1 MTAPHELYAQRLAD
15 RQSTAN
21 RLGARERTVS
31 MLRLAV
37 FAAAAAAAWSAFGA
51 ERIAAGWLLVPVAL
65 FLLLVAF
72 QERIVRAR
80 KNAAAA
86 AAFYARGIER
96 LEDRWSGNGIAG
108 DEFSDDHH
116 PYAGDLDL
124 FGKGSLFELLCIAR
138 TDPGRATLADWLKN
152 PADAAAVRKRQEA
165 VQELRERVDLRE
177 EISVLVSEVADEV
190 RAGHLEAWATEEPQL
205 TSRAERLAAIVVSAV
220 ATVVVLLSLPLLFQF
235 TISFTHPELARGFA
249 AVSRLGLLPLIVVL
263 IGEWLFSRRL
273 SERVEHVVGK
283 LERSERA
290 LGDLSRILARF
301 ERERFTSPSLIALH
315 DTLRREGATAS
326 ARIARLQRLTAL
338 LDSRRNQFFA
348 PIAAVLLWS
357 THIAFAVERWRH
369 ASGRELV
376 RWIAAVGELEALS
389 SLAGFAFENPSYA
402 MPELVAAGPLFDA
415 RGLGHPLLPASRRV
429 ANDVALG
436 GTLRLLIVSGSNMS
450 GKSTLM
456 RTVGTN
462 AVLALAGGPVC
473 AASLR
478 VSPLRI
484 GASIRLH
491 DSLQEGASRFY
502 AEILRIRQI
511 VALAEGDV
519 PLLFLLDE
527 ILHGTNSHDRRIGAE
542 AIVRQLVTRGAIG
555 LVSTH
560 DLALAR
566 IAETMN
572 GAARNIH
579 FDDRMEEGRML
590 FDYTI
595 REGVV
600 ERSNALELM
609 RAIGLD
615 V

>member
-1 MTAPHELYAQRLAD
+1 MTDTAELYAQRLAE
-15 RQSTAN
+15 REAAVA
-21 RLGARERTVS
+21 RLGTRERTVS
-31 MLRLAV
+31 TLRLAV
-37 FAAAAAAAWSAFGA
+37 FTAAVALGWLAFGA
-51 ERIAAGWLLVPVAL
+51 ERLSAVWLLVPVVL
-65 FLLLVAF
+65 FLLLVAV
-72 QERIVRAR
+72 QERLVRTRRNAT
-80 KNAAAA
+80 AAAS
-86 AAFYARGIER
+86 FYRRGLER
-96 LEDRWSGNGIAG
+96 IEDRWSGNGIAG

-138 TDPGRATLADWLKN
+138 TDTGRAVLANWLKN
-152 PADAAAVRKRQEA
+152 PAGAATVRKRQEA

-190 RAGHLEAWATEEPQL
+190 RAGHLEAWATEEAQL
-205 TSRAERLAAIVVSAV
+205 TSRRERLAAVAVSV
-220 ATVVVLLSLPLLFQF
+220 IATVVVLLSLPLLFRF
-235 TISFTHPELARGFA
+235 TISFTHPEFARGFA
-249 AVSRLGLLPLIVVL
+249 AVSRFGLLPLIVVL

-273 SERVEHVVGK
+273 AARVERVVGK

-290 LGDLSRILARF
+290 LGDLSRILARL
-301 ERERFTSPSLIALH
+301 ERERFTGPALVELR
-315 DTLRREGATAS
+315 DTLQRQGDAAS

-357 THIAFAVERWRH
+357 THIAFAVERWRRE
-369 ASGRELV
+369 SGQELV
-376 RWIAAVGELEALS
+376 GWIAAVGTFEALS
-389 SLAGFAFENPSYA
+389 SLAGFAFENPAYT
-402 MPELVAAGPLFDA
+402 MPEIVEKGPLFDA
-415 RGLGHPLLPASRRV
+415 QRLGHPLLPASRRV

-436 GTLRLLIVSGSNMS
+436 GTPRLLIVSGSNMS

-511 VALAEGDV
+511 VALAEGDL

-542 AIVRQLVTRGAIG
+542 TIVRQLVAKGAIG

-566 IAETMN
+566 IADTMN

-579 FDDRMEEGRML
+579 FDDRMEEGKML